1 MRKWGQGMKAFDYVE
16 IRVPAKPQYVSVV
29 RLTVSAL
36 AARVG
41 FTYDEIEDLKIAT
54 GEAVTNVVHHAY
66 KDLDGEV
73 VLGCALFDDKIEIMV
88 SDYGNGFNFDEIKTK
103 IGSYKEDENVELL
116 REGGL
121 GLYLMDTLMDEVKL
135 NNEGGVTVFMTKY
148 VTREQVENDV
158 ERITT

>member
-1 MRKWGQGMKAFDYVE
+1 MRAFDYVE
-16 IRVPAKPQYVSVV
+16 IRVPAKPQYVSVI
-29 RLTVSAL
+29 RLAVSGL
-36 AARVG
+36 ATRLG

-66 KDLDGEV
+66 DEEEGEV
-73 VLGCALFDDKIEIMV
+73 VMGCALFEDKIEIMV
-88 SDYGNGFNFDEIKTK
+88 ADYGNSFNFEEVKTK
-103 IGSYKEDENVELL
+103 IGPYKEDENVAML

-148 VTREQVENDV
+148 VTREQVEENV

>member
-1 MRKWGQGMKAFDYVE
+1 MRPFDYVE
-16 IRVPAKPQYVSVV
+16 IRVPAKPQYVSVL
-29 RLTVSAL
+29 RLTISGL
-36 AARVG
+36 ASRVG

-66 KDLDGEV
+66 KDREGEV
-73 VLGCALFDDKIEIMV
+73 VVGCALFRDKIELMI
-88 SDYGNGFNFDEIKTK
+88 SDYGSSFNFEEIKSK
-103 IGSYKEDENVELL
+103 IGPYKEDENVELL

-148 VTREQVENDV
+148 VTREQVEKNV

>member
-1 MRKWGQGMKAFDYVE
+1 MKTFDYVE
-16 IRVPAKPQYVSVV
+16 IRIPAKPQYVSVI
-29 RLTVSAL
+29 RLTISGL
-36 AARVG
+36 AIRVG
-41 FTYDEIEDLKIAT
+41 FSYDEIEDLKIAT

-66 KDLDGEV
+66 NENEDGELV
-73 VLGCALFDDKIEIMV
+73 IGCALFEHKIEIMV
-88 SDYGNGFNFDEIKTK
+88 ADYGNSFDFEEIKSK
-103 IGSYKEDENVELL
+103 IGPYKEDENVAML

-148 VTREQVENDV
+148 VTREQVEKNV

>member
-1 MRKWGQGMKAFDYVE
+1 MRAFDYVE
-16 IRVPAKPQYVSVV
+16 IRVPAKPQYVSVI
-29 RLTVSAL
+29 RLAVSGL
-36 AARVG
+36 ATRLG

-66 KDLDGEV
+66 DGEEGEV
-73 VLGCALFDDKIEIMV
+73 VMGCALFESKIEIMV
-88 SDYGNGFNFDEIKTK
+88 ADYGNSFNFEEIKTK
-103 IGSYKEDENVELL
+103 IGPYKEDENVAML

-148 VTREQVENDV
+148 VTREQVEENV